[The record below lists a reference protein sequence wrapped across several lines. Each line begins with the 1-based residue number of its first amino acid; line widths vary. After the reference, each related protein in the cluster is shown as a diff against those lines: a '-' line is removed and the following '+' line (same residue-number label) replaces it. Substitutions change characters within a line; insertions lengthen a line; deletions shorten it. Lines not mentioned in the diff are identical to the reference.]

1 MARLQRE
8 NTDLREEGE
17 RMAARLTAERD
28 RSAAAEAERSRAAAS
43 AAADQ
48 SRCSDL
54 QTELATANEVRS
66 PCTDLC
72 TVSESFPW

>member
-8 NTDLREEGE
+8 NTGLREESG
-17 RMAARLTAERD
+17 RTAVRLTAERD
-28 RSAAAEAERSRAAAS
+28 RCATAEAERSAAAAS

-54 QTELATANEVRS
+54 ETELDTANEVRT
-66 PCTDLC
+66 PCAYMC
-72 TVSESFPW
+72 